1 MPKSIIVDPEKVFA
15 RGAIHLSDIQVN
27 AYQRTGE
34 EELATYSPEE
44 FLAIWQDMCAIRQFE
59 TILNDIKTKGAF
71 QGLAYNHAGPAHLS
85 IGQEAAAVGMAFSLA
100 VVVYLLWGLL
110 LSLIKHPSLSPV
122 ELSRIVPPEPRLQ
135 TSPETDLARLLAR
148 DRQQLASVGWVDRNT
163 GTVHIPV
170 DRAMQILAGRGW
182 PNPQENGSRQ

>member
-1 MPKSIIVDPEKVFA
+1 MPDETDESVSQGF
-15 RGAIHLSDIQVN
+15 
-27 AYQRTGE
+27 
-34 EELATYSPEE
+34 ELRD
-44 FLAIWQDMCAIRQFE
+44 LAPRRVG
-59 TILNDIKTKGAF
+59 L
-71 QGLAYNHAGPAHLS
+71 LAYGL
-85 IGQEAAAVGMAFSLA
+85 VGMAFSLA